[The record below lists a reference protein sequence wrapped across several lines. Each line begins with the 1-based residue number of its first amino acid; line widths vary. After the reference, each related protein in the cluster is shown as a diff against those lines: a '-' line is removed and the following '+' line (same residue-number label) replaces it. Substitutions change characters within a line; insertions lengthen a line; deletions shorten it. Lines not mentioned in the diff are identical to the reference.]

1 MIYCDQHYFEAEL
14 LCPKIHKT
22 ALKGLILIVLILGP
36 GLAFLAYPSAVLQM
50 PFSPVW
56 SACFF
61 FMLMFLGLD
70 SQFCTM
76 EGFITAMVDEFP
88 KYLRW
93 EDRFLRHSGFCIQ
106 FFLTFFRGHK
116 ELFILAVC
124 AISYVIGLSCVSKVK
139 FKRSCRNEIF
149 SQLVQ

>member
-1 MIYCDQHYFEAEL
+1 MLNNTQSCF
-14 LCPKIHKT
+14 
-22 ALKGLILIVLILGP
+22 KGIDFVLILGP

-93 EDRFLRHSGFCIQ
+93 RDSFLGHSFK
-106 FFLTFFRGHK
+106 FSSFFRGHK

-139 FKRSCRNEIF
+139 LDLVFNNFKPKA
-149 SQLVQ
+149 QGLVFCP

>member
-1 MIYCDQHYFEAEL
+1 M
-14 LCPKIHKT
+14 
-22 ALKGLILIVLILGP
+22 LIRFLIQFSLYTGP

-93 EDRFLRHSGFCIQ
+93 EVLFNTQSLIQ
-106 FFLTFFRGHK
+106 F
-116 ELFILAVC
+116 
-124 AISYVIGLSCVSKVK
+124 SLSVEAT
-139 FKRSCRNEIF
+139 RSCLFWQCAQFPTI
-149 SQLVQ
+149 LVCLASLR

>member
-14 LCPKIHKT
+14 LCPIILK
-22 ALKGLILIVLILGP
+22 AASKGLILIVLILGP

-93 EDRFLRHSGFCIQ
+93 GDSF
-106 FFLTFFRGHK
+106 
-116 ELFILAVC
+116 
-124 AISYVIGLSCVSKVK
+124 
-139 FKRSCRNEIF
+139 
-149 SQLVQ
+149 

>member
-1 MIYCDQHYFEAEL
+1 M
-14 LCPKIHKT
+14 
-22 ALKGLILIVLILGP
+22 ILIVLILGP

-93 EDRFLRHSGFCIQ
+93 EDRFLRHRGF
-106 FFLTFFRGHK
+106 
-116 ELFILAVC
+116 A
-124 AISYVIGLSCVSKVK
+124 
-139 FKRSCRNEIF
+139 F
-149 SQLVQ
+149 SSF